1 MQKTIIFSSR
11 SNSASNSKDKEEK
24 NLSRNKLELTTVENY
39 TQRVSLKIDIAKP
52 EPEMR
57 TDR

>member
-24 NLSRNKLELTTVENY
+24 NPSRNKLELTTVENY
-39 TQRVSLKIDIAKP
+39 TQRFSLKIDIVKP